1 MMNNRDLEKLEVLDG
16 SRNREV
22 RRKAAVRIEDVA
34 ELLNI
39 AKLKTQTLVADPT
52 MADFNSLLADLR
64 EISDRLNSVAGAL
77 QQRLI
82 R

>member
-1 MMNNRDLEKLEVLDG
+1 MMNNRDLEKLELLDG
-16 SRNREV
+16 SRNKEA

-34 ELLNI
+34 GLLNI

-64 EISDRLNSVAGAL
+64 EISDRLNSVAAAI
-77 QQRLI
+77 QERLI

>member
-64 EISDRLNSVAGAL
+64 EISDRLNAVAGAL

>member
-1 MMNNRDLEKLEVLDG
+1 MNNRDLEKLEVLYG

>member
-1 MMNNRDLEKLEVLDG
+1 MNNRELEKLEVLDG

-39 AKLKTQTLVADPT
+39 TKLKTQTLAADPT

-64 EISDRLNSVAGAL
+64 EISDRLNSVAAAI